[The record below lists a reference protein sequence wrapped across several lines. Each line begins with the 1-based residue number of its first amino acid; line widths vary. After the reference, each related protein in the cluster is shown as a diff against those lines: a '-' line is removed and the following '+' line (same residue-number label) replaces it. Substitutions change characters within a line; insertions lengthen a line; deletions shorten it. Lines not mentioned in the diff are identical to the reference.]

1 MNRFEGR
8 PVLTFASNVKSTVA
22 MACLVA
28 ASAAQAVSI
37 VNISSGPQAGPH
49 DLSVITTPCCAGY
62 ADFALHDWSYVSPH
76 VPDPSRGYVV
86 FKFDAPVVVHGMT
99 VIQHTNGLTRIEH
112 LSGNSMD
119 TLASEG
125 SSWGNRG
132 DVTGDAVFSEFEQ
145 DNFAF
150 SGTQAGRL
158 HKFVIE
164 KTSLAWGYA
173 SYRWYLDFEAAP
185 VPEPAT
191 WASLSAGLLAMGG
204 IFLRRRTA
212 RASKGW
218 QHQSP

>member
-1 MNRFEGR
+1 MSK
-8 PVLTFASNVKSTVA
+8 LNVGSAPAYAAAVKAALA
-22 MACLVA
+22 MACLAA
-28 ASAAQAVSI
+28 ASATQAVSI

-49 DLSVITTPCCAGY
+49 DLSVISTPCCAGY

-76 VPDPSRGYVV
+76 VPDPSRGYVI

-119 TLASEG
+119 SLASEG

-132 DVTGDAVFSEFEQ
+132 DATGDAVFSEFEQ
-145 DNFAF
+145 DRFAF
-150 SGTQAGRL
+150 SGTQTGRV

-185 VPEPAT
+185 VPEPAS
-191 WASLSAGLLAMGG
+191 WASLSVGLLATIA
-204 IFLRRRTA
+204 IFMRRRN
-212 RASKGW
+212 ASAIK
-218 QHQSP
+218 